1 MVESQELGR
10 RLVAILPRLRRFAY
24 GLTGSMGEGD
34 DLLQATCER
43 ALSKAHQ
50 FDPDTLLEAWVYT
63 IMKSVWIDGLRKRR
77 EVTMDQELLA
87 NFPGGDAAAETESR
101 LRLAEVRAL
110 IAKLPEEQRIVLLL
124 VSVEGLKYR
133 EVAAVLGCPIGT
145 VMSRLSRAR
154 LTLGAALAH
163 DRSPSG
169 KVVIFPG

>member
-1 MVESQELGR
+1 VFESQDLGQ

-50 FDPDTLLEAWVYT
+50 FDPRTRLEAWVYT
-63 IMKSVWIDGLRKRR
+63 IMKSVWIDGLRKHR
-77 EVTMDQELLA
+77 EVAMDQERLV
-87 NFPGGDAAAETESR
+87 NHPGGDAAVETESR
-101 LRLAEVRAL
+101 IRLAQVRKL
-110 IAKLPEEQRIVLLL
+110 IAKLPEDQRVVLLL
-124 VSVEGLKYR
+124 VSVEGMKYR

-154 LTLGAALAH
+154 LALGAALEG
-163 DRSPSG
+163 DRLQGG
-169 KVVIFPG
+169 KVVVFPG